1 MKLFSRL
8 FRNAPPPPA
17 PVAVEPPPA
26 VAPAPPVV
34 DPEEQQR
41 VLSSIESGAMEPA
54 ELVRLAVEGQTTR
67 LRQAAASA
75 IREPAMWQD
84 LLPRLRGRDK
94 AAYKLI
100 KQRLDALLC
109 EQRTL
114 AQAMSD
120 AQALCTSIEKHAAR
134 PHDALYAP
142 TLASYT
148 LRWRAL
154 PAEFDPEIRQR
165 GQQALDRCLA
175 VIAAHAHELARAA
188 AERAADEARA
198 RELDAELLAQ
208 QQAAAEQAA
217 ADAIA
222 QTAADRAREAEVR
235 ADQQAQTQELTAK
248 QATDAQALAD
258 IVSLIRLSGA
268 ALARGDTRKAA
279 RFRQSIDAALPEAPA
294 LPLHLSRSLEQL
306 DHRLN
311 ELRQWKDYA
320 AAPKRIQLIEEMEA
334 LIGVEEAP
342 DALAE
347 HIRALRQ
354 EWRTLNKGLEVETTA
369 ELERFEKAFTAAFQP
384 CQVHFAE
391 QAAMRRA
398 NLDARKQVLER
409 VLAFEA
415 GLPAEQP
422 DHALIMLVL
431 REAPQEWRSHSPV
444 DRDVIRPLDAEF
456 FSALDRLRARVN
468 AWHARNTAD
477 KQALI
482 ARAQQLTTATDTARA
497 IDEAKRL
504 QAEWKATGPVPH
516 SQSQS
521 LWEEFRGLCN
531 AVFERRQQEYAQQAA
546 TLEQSKAQAVALCE
560 QIEQASREGPAD
572 RPSGEAKL
580 REWQDAFNALG
591 ELPRNESRQLHDRY
605 QRAMSRYEALIA
617 GLARRDA
624 EAAETDAVAAAR
636 QVRAYQRAVIR
647 NDADLEALRA
657 ATEAF
662 IAGVPRWPNKGILQA
677 LRQSLA
683 RAESAGF
690 AQADDAAREQAL
702 RKLCIRAE
710 ILSGATTPPGDVAQ
724 RREQEMQLLSQGLGQ
739 ARQADDR
746 AWEAMRIEWLGLDAA
761 EPGVHDELE
770 RRFMLCLR
778 QRAKPPPAPFG

>member
-8 FRNAPPPPA
+8 FRSAPPPPA
-17 PVAVEPPPA
+17 PPAPVVVAPPPPA
-26 VAPAPPVV
+26 APAPPLV
-34 DPEEQQR
+34 DPEEQQQMLR
-41 VLSSIESGAMEPA
+41 AIESGSMEPA

-67 LRQAAASA
+67 LRQAAAAA
-75 IREPAMWQD
+75 IHEPALWQD

-100 KQRLDALLC
+100 KQRLDAMLA
-109 EQRTL
+109 EQRDQ
-114 AQAMSD
+114 AQAHSD
-120 AQALCTSIEKHAAR
+120 ALALCASIEKHAAR
-134 PHDALYAP
+134 PHDVLYAP

-148 LRWRAL
+148 VRWRAL
-154 PAEFDPEIRQR
+154 PAEFDAAIRER
-165 GQQALDRCLA
+165 GQQALDRCLE
-175 VIAAHAHELARAA
+175 VVAAHERELARAA
-188 AERAADEARA
+188 AERAAEEARA

-222 QTAADRAREAEVR
+222 QAAADQAREAEVQ
-235 ADQQAQTQELTAK
+235 ADQHAPTQDLTEK
-248 QATDAQALAD
+248 QAADARALAD
-258 IVSLIRLSGA
+258 IASLVRLGGA
-268 ALARGDTRKAA
+268 ALARGDTRRAA
-279 RFRQSIDAALPEAPA
+279 RFRQSLEAALPEAPS
-294 LPLHLSRSLEQL
+294 LPPHLNRSLEQL

-334 LIGVEEAP
+334 LIGVDEAP
-342 DALAE
+342 EPLAE

-369 ELERFEKAFTAAFQP
+369 EVERFEKAFTAAFQP

-391 QAAMRRA
+391 QAAIRRT
-398 NLDARKQVLER
+398 NLDARRQVLER

-415 GLPAEQP
+415 GLPPEQP
-422 DHALIMLVL
+422 DHPLILRVL

-444 DRDVIRPLDAEF
+444 DRDAIRPLDAQF
-456 FSALDRLRARVN
+456 FGALDRLRARVT

-516 SQSQS
+516 AQSQS

-546 TLEQSKAQAVALCE
+546 TLEQAKAQAEALCE
-560 QIEQASREGPAD
+560 QIEQASQQGPAD

-605 QRAMSRYEALIA
+605 QRAMSQYDSQIA

-636 QVRAYQRAVIR
+636 QLRAYQRAVIR
-647 NDADLEALRA
+647 NDADREALKS

-662 IAGVPRWPNKGILQA
+662 IAGVRRWPNKGILQA
-677 LRQSLA
+677 LRQALA
-683 RAESAGF
+683 RTESPAF
-690 AQADDAAREQAL
+690 TQADDAVREQAL
-702 RKLCIRAE
+702 RRLCIRAE
-710 ILSGATTPPGDVAQ
+710 ILSGATTPPEDAAQ
-724 RREQEMQLLSQGLGQ
+724 RRDQEMQLLRQGLGQ

-761 EPGVHDELE
+761 EPAVHDELE
-770 RRFMLCLR
+770 RRFMRCVK
-778 QRAKPPPAPFG
+778 QRGR